1 MISSATKAPVLTA
14 TATSVTVALYQPTNI
29 QLSSSSHT
37 GWRIL
42 VGQPGSAG
50 EDAQDGWMDG
60 WGWELP
66 DVVSG
71 MGRWE
76 VGRVGWPEILRFQ
89 ELRAVSEPVSEHDG
103 WTGERM

>member
-1 MISSATKAPVLTA
+1 MAHLGGAARVSRASRGGCP
-14 TATSVTVALYQPTNI
+14 
-29 QLSSSSHT
+29 
-37 GWRIL
+37 
-42 VGQPGSAG
+42 
-50 EDAQDGWMDG
+50 GWMDG

-76 VGRVGWPEILRFQ
+76 VGRVGWPEILRFH

>member
-42 VGQPGSAG
+42 VGQPRSGD
-50 EDAQDGWMDG
+50 DAQDGWMDG

-66 DVVSG
+66 DVG
-71 MGRWE
+71 TG
-76 VGRVGWPEILRFQ
+76 
-89 ELRAVSEPVSEHDG
+89 AVSERISEHDG